1 MPDSMGDGVF
11 WFCSQA
17 TIFCPLLVMQAR
29 TIPIS
34 WEKIFEEIEFTE
46 VSKEMKMFHSILN

>member
-1 MPDSMGDGVF
+1 MGDGVF

-46 VSKEMKMFHSILN
+46 VSKEMKMFNSILN